1 FLIDSSGSMSG
12 QMPARPHQSTT
23 DGLRTQTRFEAATE
37 QLEKFLANAEEG
49 TVFRLGLF
57 SSGGKVYNTAP
68 HRADERGRQA
78 ALRWMNGQKP
88 DGGTVLSSGMDK
100 LVKPNKAGA
109 IDLENLGFDTLIIL
123 CDGATAEGRSWAR
136 AWLRSYNTDA
146 QLVIHAVQIGSGP
159 ALALETLAEG
169 SGGQF
174 VRVE

>member
-1 FLIDSSGSMSG
+1 
-12 QMPARPHQSTT
+12 
-23 DGLRTQTRFEAATE
+23 
-37 QLEKFLANAEEG
+37 
-49 TVFRLGLF
+49 
-57 SSGGKVYNTAP
+57 
-68 HRADERGRQA
+68 
-78 ALRWMNGQKP
+78 MNGQKP
-88 DGGTVLSSGMDK
+88 DGGTVLSTGMDK